1 MADGILKV
9 GEITNSAGSGN
20 ITIGSGVTVNVNRP
34 SFFAYLN
41 TTQSIADSTD
51 TTVQMAAE
59 LWDTDSAFDTS
70 TYKFTV
76 PTGQAGKYWF
86 YGAVQLQALTNED
99 EARAMIYKN
108 SSTRLTASRYFQG
121 QNGTIN
127 YQCGV
132 AADLAVSDTI
142 EFKTRQVSGGAKNA
156 EGTSDVTYF
165 LGYKLGA

>member
-1 MADGILKV
+1 MADGTLKV
-9 GEITNSAGSGN
+9 GTITNSAGSGN

-41 TTQSIADSTD
+41 ATQSIADSTD

-108 SSTRLTASRYFQG
+108 TSTRLTASRYFQG

-132 AADLAVSDTI
+132 AADLSVGDTV

-156 EGTSDVTYF
+156 EGTSDVSYF
-165 LGYKLGA
+165 LGYRIGA